1 MSTESAKENWE
12 VPRGEREPNGCR
24 QANLNVLALVRMH
37 DLGQESISQ
46 AVKEG
51 GLMSSRDS
59 EAEAECRHVPV
70 QFVVFEPV
78 SPCVSCQLLSVCS
91 PWACA
96 PC

>member
-24 QANLNVLALVRMH
+24 QANLDVLALVRMH

-59 EAEAECRHVPV
+59 EAEGECRHVPV
-70 QFVVFEPV
+70 QFVVF
-78 SPCVSCQLLSVCS
+78 
-91 PWACA
+91 
-96 PC
+96 